1 MIALLIQ
8 SVLLVDSD
16 WIERSNIHL
25 YIYMKRNIQAKFYF
39 LLLFCILFPIPN
51 FASPAKTDLDEDVLK
66 EIRDHYD
73 SGQKAN
79 KFDRDLGVPKTPKA
93 RFFSIQP
100 GGSYD
105 FISDLDIS
113 GRGRAAAMTTDSQR
127 PNFFFDIR
135 SKDYKINEAFGV
147 QLLFHS
153 ARKEFDK
160 QVYSVP
166 SFDGGGGSSSGSSSS
181 SSSGSSSNSDKNDKN
196 TVTADLGTNV
206 RVDYNYII
214 PTFYWGN
221 PEVDGFRMGF
231 GFGLADMRI
240 RGNVD
245 FRDPGE
251 TIGKMYGAM
260 GDRDTFLNTLSFIQM
275 SSGLVD
281 LRRGDPIFN
290 YLLVNLSQGN
300 NLELMGAYL
309 ASQGTHFSTDIV
321 SLLVYSTLQDKYNP
335 LELLALSALSRT
347 SINAKDKQVFAY
359 MLYVETPKFGF
370 MKARLSWHG
379 PLFKDSGYTIHMS
392 TLELAL
398 MVPID
403 I

>member
-1 MIALLIQ
+1 
-8 SVLLVDSD
+8 
-16 WIERSNIHL
+16 
-25 YIYMKRNIQAKFYF
+25 MKRNIRTKYYF
-39 LLLFCILFPIPN
+39 ILLISILFPISN
-51 FASPAKTDLDEDVLK
+51 FASPAKADLDEDVLK

-79 KFDRDLGVPKTPKA
+79 KFDRDLGVPKSPKA

-113 GRGRAAAMTTDSQR
+113 GRGKSAAMTTESQQ

-135 SKDYKINEAFGV
+135 SKDLKINEAFGV

-160 QVYSVP
+160 QST
-166 SFDGGGGSSSGSSSS
+166 SNSTSNSSSSSDSSS
-181 SSSGSSSNSDKNDKN
+181 SSSGSSSSGESNKN
-196 TVTADLGTNV
+196 TATADLGTNV
-206 RVDYNYII
+206 KVDYNYII

-221 PEVDGFRMGF
+221 PEVDGFRMGV
-231 GFGLADMRI
+231 GFGLADIKM
-240 RGNVD
+240 RGNID

-260 GDRDTFLNTLSFIQM
+260 GDRDTFLNTLSFIQL

-290 YLLVNLSQGN
+290 YLLLNLSQGN

-309 ASQGTHFSTDIV
+309 ASQGTHFSTDLL
-321 SLLVYSTLQDKYNP
+321 SLLVYTNLQDKYNA
-335 LELLALSALSRT
+335 LELLALTALTRT
-347 SINAKDKQVFAY
+347 GINAKDKQVFAY
-359 MLYVETPKFGF
+359 MIYVETPKFGF
-370 MKARLSWHG
+370 VKARLSWHG

-403 I
+403 F

>member
-1 MIALLIQ
+1 
-8 SVLLVDSD
+8 
-16 WIERSNIHL
+16 
-25 YIYMKRNIQAKFYF
+25 MKRNIQTKLYF
-39 LLLFCILFPIPN
+39 LLLLLVLFPISN
-51 FASPAKTDLDEDVLK
+51 FASPAKADLDEDVLK
-66 EIRDHYD
+66 EIKDHYD

-79 KFDRDLGVPKTPKA
+79 KFDRDLGIPKSPKA
-93 RFFSIQP
+93 KFFSIQP

-113 GRGRAAAMTTDSQR
+113 GRGASAAMTTESQK

-135 SKDYKINEAFGV
+135 SKDYKINEAFGF
-147 QLLFHS
+147 QFLFHS

-166 SFDGGGGSSSGSSSS
+166 APDTGSSSGSSSS
-181 SSSGSSSNSDKNDKN
+181 SSSSSGSSSGKNDKN

-206 RVDYNYII
+206 KVDYNYII

-231 GFGLADMRI
+231 GFGLADMRM

-245 FRDPGE
+245 FRDPGQ
-251 TIGKMYGAM
+251 TIGKLYGAM
-260 GDRDTFLNTLSFIQM
+260 GDRDTFLNTLSFIQL

-309 ASQGTHFSTDIV
+309 ASQGTHFSTDII
-321 SLLVYSTLQDKYNP
+321 SLLVYANLQDKYSP

-359 MLYVETPKFGF
+359 MIYVETPKFGF
-370 MKARLSWHG
+370 VKARLSWHG

-398 MVPID
+398 MIPID
-403 I
+403 F